1 MWVRGTRAG
10 VGDAGHYSGGCS
22 KESNIIEC
30 IGSVDLGIRER
41 TTIFISGNSIDFIF
55 VQTNIYFPIVA
66 SYHGKC
72 LSV

>member
-1 MWVRGTRAG
+1 MWVRGTREG
-10 VGDAGHYSGGCS
+10 VGDAGHYSGDCS

-30 IGSVDLGIRER
+30 IGSEDLGIRER

-55 VQTNIYFPIVA
+55 VQTNIYFPIVV